1 MDRDVPFSSAAR
13 AVDAWLRWEPGLV
26 LRAARELDWWQL
38 RAVHELLPAGHAKL
52 VLPTGFPGEPPEVYV
67 SEDRCLVVPHV
78 ESNGRV
84 CTGVASQ
91 PDDYADP
98 IGAVRRALQA
108 LAELLDKS
116 LDPAWREQEFA
127 REARSYWDAHCLQR
141 RRAAD
146 ARPVPVLMDADLSG
160 LAEVADGTLGVFTLG
175 KEGARNA
182 ATLVATAG
190 TQDPR
195 SLAARHGRAAGT
207 HVAGHAL
214 FVRLPNTF
222 AWTPQ
227 AWPKSL
233 LQLGQLVS
241 QVTAGEV
248 QLPAWLAKRKDRKPR
263 PYSVIF
269 VHGEIAYG
277 YLLTPAVVPWLAP
290 AGIFPIGVRRL
301 DADWAL
307 VRGQGL
313 IILHRRRKA
322 RVLLLG
328 AGSLGGPVAEHLVR
342 SGVGDLTAVDHET
355 MESENTGRH
364 TLGHTSVGRYK
375 VQELRTRLRQ
385 EVPGVSVKAE
395 PMRAARY
402 VQANVQPGVFD
413 LVVDCTAESAVRTL
427 LSVHR
432 YGRLAGTSVVM
443 AWVEPFCAAAHVV
456 ALGAADEWPMSDPA
470 DQAINV
476 AEWPDD
482 PRVKLP
488 MCGAGF
494 HQYGSADIGQ
504 AAGFVAQRILDIIDG
519 AAALP
524 KVWSRIRSRE
534 FFDSLPVRSEPR
546 TVVAALGSASGAME
560 IERNFRDV
568 IEPDGD

>member
-1 MDRDVPFSSAAR
+1 
-13 AVDAWLRWEPGLV
+13 
-26 LRAARELDWWQL
+26 
-38 RAVHELLPAGHAKL
+38 
-52 VLPTGFPGEPPEVYV
+52 
-67 SEDRCLVVPHV
+67 
-78 ESNGRV
+78 
-84 CTGVASQ
+84 
-91 PDDYADP
+91 
-98 IGAVRRALQA
+98 
-108 LAELLDKS
+108 
-116 LDPAWREQEFA
+116 
-127 REARSYWDAHCLQR
+127 
-141 RRAAD
+141 
-146 ARPVPVLMDADLSG
+146 MDADLSG
-160 LAEVADGTLGVFTLG
+160 LAEVADGALGVFTSG
-175 KEGARNA
+175 KEGTRNA
-182 ATLVATAG
+182 ATLVATVG
-190 TQDPR
+190 TQNPK

-214 FVRLPNTF
+214 FVRLPNAF

-233 LQLGQLVS
+233 LELGQLVS

-248 QLPAWLAKRKDRKPR
+248 QLPAWLAKHKDRKPR

-277 YLLTPAVVPWLAP
+277 YLLTPAVVPGLAP

-307 VRGQGL
+307 VRGQSRN
-313 IILHRRRKA
+313 ILHRRRKA

-328 AGSLGGPVAEHLVR
+328 AGSLGAPVAEHLVR
-342 SGVGDLTAVDHET
+342 SGVGDLTAVDHDT

-375 VQELRTRLRQ
+375 VQELRTRLLQ

-395 PMRAARY
+395 PMRAAKY
-402 VQANVQPGVFD
+402 VQASVQPGAFD
-413 LVVDCTAESAVRTL
+413 LVVDCTAETAVRTL

-470 DQAINV
+470 DQAVNV
-476 AEWPDD
+476 ADWPDD
-482 PRVKLP
+482 PRVQLP

-560 IERNFRDV
+560 IERNLRDV